1 MELTA
6 AQTWKEKRSVSL
18 KMQQIQTIQFLIGR
32 FIFRN
37 DGMESLS
44 GRIKITTTKITT
56 YTVNREFYTQ
66 LKSALKNEGKP

>member
-6 AQTWKEKRSVSL
+6 AQTRKEKRSVSL